1 MEEFRSINESGE
13 ESVAKKKPKKGMVIL
28 AVLVGVFFLACA
40 IFYIVVAVKSES
52 IPDLEISDTEMSV
65 VGNDYLGYY
74 SVTIKGVA
82 KNATNKNYSYASVE
96 FSVYDEA
103 GNNLGT
109 AWANINNLK
118 SGDTWRFEAVL
129 LSVPET
135 CPVSYTL
142 VKIDCL

>member
-28 AVLVGVFFLACA
+28 AVSMSVFLLACV
-40 IFYIVVAVKSES
+40 ILFIVAAVKSES

-96 FSVYDEA
+96 FSVYD
-103 GNNLGT
+103 
-109 AWANINNLK
+109 
-118 SGDTWRFEAVL
+118 
-129 LSVPET
+129 
-135 CPVSYTL
+135 
-142 VKIDCL
+142 